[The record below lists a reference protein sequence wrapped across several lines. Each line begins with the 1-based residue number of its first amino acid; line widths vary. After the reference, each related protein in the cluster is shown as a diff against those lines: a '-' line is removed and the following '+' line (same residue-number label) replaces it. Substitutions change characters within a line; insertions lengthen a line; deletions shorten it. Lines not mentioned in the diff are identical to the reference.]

1 MGVAT
6 TRDVERFVAALGR
19 LSEAPI
25 RFEAAND
32 VPHGGC
38 LLALP
43 ALLALGL
50 IRHTRDFYS
59 LPPGFYGIETIFLLL
74 ALMALARIKS
84 PEALRYTP
92 PGEWGKLLGLDRIPE
107 VKTLREKLSKLCANP
122 GQSKRWGTKLAAE
135 WMQSDGESPGVFYV
149 DGHVRVYHGKLTKLP
164 RRYVT
169 RERLCLRGT
178 TDYWVNALGG
188 APFFVVTKEVD
199 AGLIHVLREEIV
211 PWLDAQMP
219 QQTPAEH
226 SPSGIG
232 STAAAP
238 VVPAGTPSRHRFTLV
253 FDREG
258 YSPEYFS
265 DLRRQG
271 IAILTYRKNPG
282 DDWSPTEFKTHEVR
296 LVNGET
302 TTMQLAERSVFLSG
316 KIWVREI
323 RKLSASG
330 HQTTIISTDYHT
342 EMTCLAAGMFARWC
356 QENFFKY
363 MRQHFNIDRLI
374 EYGTEAI
381 PDATRVINPAW
392 REVDGKIRKKRV
404 LLSRQAAIFGELNL
418 PDIPEADDFESCQKR
433 KGETHEA
440 IVVLQEEIE
449 NLKSTRKAIA
459 HYVTLADLPSA
470 ERFTRLAA
478 EKKHFTDTIKMIAY
492 RAETAMSHVLKERL
506 ARTDDSRGLIRQ
518 LYKTDA
524 DLRPDVTAQTL
535 TIHLH
540 HLCTH
545 AHDDAIRHFCE
556 ELTAT
561 ETKFPGTELR
571 LIFKLGSS

>member
-6 TRDVERFVAALGR
+6 TRPLERFIAALGR
-19 LSEAPI
+19 LSSAPI
-25 RFEAAND
+25 RFESAND

-59 LPPGFYGIETIFLLL
+59 LPQGFYGIETIFLLL

-107 VKTLREKLSKLCANP
+107 VKTLREKLSLLCSQP

-135 WMQSDGESPGVFYV
+135 WMQADGESSGVFYV

-188 APFFVVTKEVD
+188 APFFVVTKEID

-211 PWLDAQMP
+211 PWLDAQIP
-219 QQTPAEH
+219 QQTLPADSLSDIANVEAVSPAEM
-226 SPSGIG
+226 P
-232 STAAAP
+232 P
-238 VVPAGTPSRHRFTLV
+238 RHRFTLV

-265 DLRRQG
+265 ELRRKG

-282 DDWSPTEFKTHEVR
+282 DDWPDAEFNEHEVR

-302 TTMQLAERSVFLSG
+302 TTMLLAERRVFLGG

-330 HQTTIISTDYHT
+330 HQTAIIATDYHT
-342 EMTCLAAGMFARWC
+342 ETTCLAAGMFARWC
-356 QENFFKY
+356 QENYFKY
-363 MRQHFNIDRLI
+363 MREHYNIDRLI

-381 PDATRVINPAW
+381 PESTRVINPAW
-392 REVDGKIRKKRV
+392 REVEGELRKQKAK
-404 LLSRQAAIFGELNL
+404 LLRQKTILGELN
-418 PDIPEADDFESCQKR
+418 IPQAMEEKDVEHYQKR
-433 KGETHEA
+433 NGEIHEH
-440 IVVLQEEIE
+440 IVALQEEIE
-449 NLKSTRKAIA
+449 KLKSRRKAVA
-459 HYVTLADLPSA
+459 HYVTMADLPSG

-492 RAETAMSHVLKERL
+492 RAETAMSHLLKENI
-506 ARTDDSRGLIRQ
+506 ARTDDSRVLVRQ
-518 LYKTDA
+518 LFNTEV
-524 DLRPDVTAQTL
+524 DLRPDENAGIL

-540 HLCTH
+540 HLCTN
-545 AHDDAIRHFCE
+545 AHDGALRHLCE

-571 LIFKLGSS
+571 LIFKLGSR